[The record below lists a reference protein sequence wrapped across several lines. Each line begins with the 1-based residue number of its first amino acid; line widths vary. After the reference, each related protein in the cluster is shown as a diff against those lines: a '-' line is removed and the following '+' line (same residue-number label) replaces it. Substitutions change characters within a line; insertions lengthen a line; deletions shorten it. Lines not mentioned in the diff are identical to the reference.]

1 MRENVS
7 FEQCNFSYEAFLG
20 DPKVG
25 CQNKYCLYME
35 RLDGKLKFLSCNL
48 KVVIFYNKSSLN
60 ITNIMTAM
68 QWTFEPLQMAYA

>member
-25 CQNKYCLYME
+25 LLSE
-35 RLDGKLKFLSCNL
+35 PEWETDVSELKILT
-48 KVVIFYNKSSLN
+48 KG
-60 ITNIMTAM
+60 
-68 QWTFEPLQMAYA
+68 

>member
-48 KVVIFYNKSSLN
+48 KVVIFL
-60 ITNIMTAM
+60 
-68 QWTFEPLQMAYA
+68 